1 MNKPV
6 IAGIAAGVLLAG
18 IILGPIPGFFGAQ
31 AQEEENT
38 GGNIKQVTL
47 IASEEDVQVA
57 PDNALHPGGVMYR
70 AMVFNGTIPG
80 PVISVDQGDTMQVLV
95 RSLLLAL
102 MLVKPDLTF
111 SLARA

>member
-1 MNKPV
+1 MATMNKPV
-6 IAGIAAGVLLAG
+6 IAGVAAGVLLAG

-47 IASEEDVQVA
+47 IASETDVQVA

-70 AMVFNGTIPG
+70 AMT
-80 PVISVDQGDTMQVLV
+80 SMQVLV
-95 RSLLLAL
+95 RRLLLVL
-102 MLVKPDLTF
+102 MLVKLDLMF